1 MTNFN
6 SIADEKYGPDSQEGG
21 MWEQE
26 RKSDK
31 VPKYKGFIP
40 VTPEM
45 FVAIKAAFKVYQ
57 ANPTQENLP
66 KISLASY
73 GFRSYEKKTGGMAE
87 MIQCK
92 PQVLLT
98 DDTRAIIR
106 EWGAQQGGQQAQPA
120 PYVAPPTQQPAPPP
134 VQQPA
139 PAAPQQA
146 PVEPFS
152 SSFEQLFD

>member
-1 MTNFN
+1 M
-6 SIADEKYGPDSQEGG
+6 AL
-21 MWEQE
+21 
-26 RKSDK
+26 
-31 VPKYKGFIP
+31 P
-40 VTPEM
+40 VTRAVCGRRKESQINSRN
-45 FVAIKAAFKVYQ
+45 IKALF
-57 ANPTQENLP
+57 P
-66 KISLASY
+66 SLRDVRGNQGSVQSLSSQSNARESAKNQS
-73 GFRSYEKKTGGMAE
+73 GILWFRSYEKKTGGMAE

-98 DDTRAIIR
+98 DDTRVIIR

-139 PAAPQQA
+139 PEPPQQTPA
-146 PVEPFS
+146 EPFS